1 MSDHVFDSALVNG
14 AALLISFIVGYN
26 IANIRAR
33 NSSPSSEKPSTS
45 VDALNIT
52 APMVT
57 KKCNTYIR

>member
-33 NSSPSSEKPSTS
+33 NSSSSEKSSTS
-45 VDALNIT
+45 IDALNMT
-52 APMVT
+52 APMV
-57 KKCNTYIR
+57 N